1 MFVLDIFFSLG
12 TQFYLFFPNMFHD
25 IRDGKRGCNLPFN
38 VCIHSSVVDTEDQ
51 TILLDA
57 AIDDDHD
64 NNGDDEEKKE
74 DNVDGCMALSCPFCQ
89 LGLLMCSLVRKFTKV
104 CGRETGEIRSRHHAA
119 SRK

>member
-1 MFVLDIFFSLG
+1 MFVLDFFSNLG
-12 TQFYLFFPNMFHD
+12 NQFCLFFPKMFQD
-25 IRDGKRGCNLPFN
+25 IRVGKHGRNLPFN
-38 VCIHSSVVDTEDQ
+38 VCVHSSVVDTEDQ

-64 NNGDDEEKKE
+64 NDGDDEEKKK
-74 DNVDGCMALSCPFCQ
+74 DNIDGCMALSCPFCQ
-89 LGLLMCSLVRKFTKV
+89 LGLLLCSPVRKFTQV